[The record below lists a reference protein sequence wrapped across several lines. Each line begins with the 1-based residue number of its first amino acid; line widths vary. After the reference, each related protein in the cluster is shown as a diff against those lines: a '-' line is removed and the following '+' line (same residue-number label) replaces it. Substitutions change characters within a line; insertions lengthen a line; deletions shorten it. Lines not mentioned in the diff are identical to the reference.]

1 MLRGRTRSVR
11 YTVVG
16 SVSLGAGAPG
26 RNAFASVAWIASVR
40 STIVMRMASLGHDCT
55 QAGAS
60 PWARRSLHM
69 SHLRTMPRALLYL
82 GASYGHM
89 NVQYWQPMHWS

>member
-1 MLRGRTRSVR
+1 MLRGSARAVL

-16 SVSLGAGAPG
+16 SVSVGGGAPG
-26 RNAFASVAWIASVR
+26 TNAFASVACTTSAR
-40 STIVMRMASLGHDCT
+40 STTVMRMASLGHDCT

-60 PWARRSLHM
+60 PCSRRSLHM
-69 SHLRTMPRALLYL
+69 SHLRTMPRALLNL

-89 NVQYWQPMHWS
+89 NTQYWQPMH